1 LQKSNA
7 NKSRLDMGT
16 LGGIEL
22 IMLAVVFLPPLVAFW
37 NIIQNDFKKQ
47 NQKIIWLVVVIMFLP
62 FGALAYYL
70 FGTKEKVTS

>member
-7 NKSRLDMGT
+7 NKSRLGMGT

-37 NIIQNDFKKQ
+37 DIIQNDFKKQ